1 VRLKALHRDF
11 IGMHIIVVG
20 MLLPIMLITFA
31 DVLFNDVGTTEKIE
45 PSIIL
50 CD

>member
-1 VRLKALHRDF
+1 VRLKALRRDF
-11 IGMHIIVVG
+11 VSMHTIVAG
-20 MLLPIMLITFA
+20 MLLPIMLLVLA
-31 DVLFNDVGTTEKIE
+31 DVIFNDVGTTEKID